1 MLKRGGE
8 KKPATHGLSVSAS
21 NRMEALGL
29 ATAGIIHDINNE
41 LTVLLNH
48 LATGDLA
55 PGDPLLGRLGA
66 AHLEGA
72 RAAATRCAELSAGLL
87 GYCKGNSLALCPL
100 DPVDFIGNYAHG
112 LQLPAGV
119 RLQLET
125 PPALPPV
132 ACNAHALRRVLDNLV
147 LNACQ
152 AMKNSGTL
160 TLHASG
166 SRIRIQDSGPG
177 ISPADA
183 PRIFQPFFSTKR
195 ECGTGLGLTIARD
208 LMRRQGG
215 ALTLEAV
222 PGRGAAFELRFREQ

>member
-8 KKPATHGLSVSAS
+8 KEAATHGLSVSAS
-21 NRMEALGL
+21 NRMKALGL
-29 ATAGIIHDINNE
+29 ATSGIIHDINNE

-48 LATGDLA
+48 LASGDLA
-55 PGDPLLGRLGA
+55 SGDPESGRLEAG
-66 AHLEGA
+66 HLEGA
-72 RAAATRCAELSAGLL
+72 RAAATRCAELSAELL
-87 GYCKGNSLALCPL
+87 GYCKGDSLALCVWIL
-100 DPVDFIGNYAHG
+100 DFLGNYAHA
-112 LQLPAGV
+112 LQLPSGV
-119 RLQLET
+119 RLQLKT
-125 PPALPPV
+125 PAALPPV
-132 ACNAHALRRVLDNLV
+132 SGNAHALRRVLDNLV

-160 TLHASG
+160 TLHASR

-177 ISPADA
+177 IAPADA
-183 PRIFQPFFSTKR
+183 LRIFQPFFSTRR

-222 PGRGAAFELRFREQ
+222 PGCGAAFELRFREQ